1 MKTIIE
7 DWDESFMDLEDYQAE
22 RAMQNAALEAI
33 RRARRYE
40 TSYVIYEDNQVKAL
54 RPNQTEPYEKRGLAN
69 LERINR
75 KIAELQK
82 LPPEALA
89 LNDRPP
95 QK

>member
-7 DWDESFMDLEDYQAE
+7 DWDESFLDLEDYQVE

-33 RRARRYE
+33 RRARRCG
-40 TSYVIYEDNQVKAL
+40 TSYVIFEDSRVKAL
-54 RPNQTEPYEKRGLAN
+54 LPSETEPYEKRGLLN

-82 LPPEALA
+82 LSPETLA
-89 LNDRPP
+89 LNDRPA

>member
-7 DWDESFMDLEDYQAE
+7 DWDESIMEVEDYQVE
-22 RAMQNAALEAI
+22 RAMQNAALDAI
-33 RRARRYE
+33 RRARRCG
-40 TSYVIYEDNQVKAL
+40 TSYVIFEDNRVKAL
-54 RPNQTEPYEKRGLAN
+54 RPDETAPYEDRGIKN
-69 LERINR
+69 LDRINQ

-82 LPPEALA
+82 LSPESLM